1 MYKEYNYCWLY
12 SNAFMDKLQHMLML
26 HHTTTQKAQR
36 ISKTVQPQQIV
47 YLQHVKIVKKR
58 NITLAIAM

>member
-1 MYKEYNYCWLY
+1 
-12 SNAFMDKLQHMLML
+12 MDKLQHMLML